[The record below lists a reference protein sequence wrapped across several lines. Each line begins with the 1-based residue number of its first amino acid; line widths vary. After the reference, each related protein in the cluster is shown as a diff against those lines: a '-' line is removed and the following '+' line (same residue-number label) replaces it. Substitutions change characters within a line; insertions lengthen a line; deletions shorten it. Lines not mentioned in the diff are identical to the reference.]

1 MGAAHARCGR
11 GAQAVATGALAF
23 MLVACAGITP
33 KRMVP
38 EAMAGPERTVPQR
51 VRVMPVTGTRD
62 TFFGGAAF
70 PTKEQFHEAL
80 VATIAKSGLF
90 AGVSPS
96 DGDMDLTV
104 SVLSIDQTGF
114 LPLTVRLVTNYK
126 FTARDGAL
134 LWSETYDS
142 SFSANDFAGASRTVN
157 ANEGAVR
164 ENLKAFVQGA
174 RERFRP

>member
-1 MGAAHARCGR
+1 LNAHEVCRRTARVFTLG
-11 GAQAVATGALAF
+11 AVALV
-23 MLVACAGITP
+23 LVACAGIQP

-38 EAMAGPERTVPQR
+38 EATAGPERKIAQR
-51 VRVMPVTGTRD
+51 MRVMPVSGTRD

-70 PTKEQFHEAL
+70 PSKEQFHEAV
-80 VATIAKSGLF
+80 VATLEKSGIF

-96 DGDMDLTV
+96 AGDVDLSV
-104 SVLSIDQTGF
+104 SVLSIDQQGF
-114 LPLTVRLVTNYK
+114 IPYTVRLVANYK
-126 FTARDGAL
+126 FTARDGSL

-142 SFSANDFAGASRTVN
+142 SFSANDFAGASRTVK

-164 ENLKAFVQGA
+164 ENLKAFVQGV

>member
-1 MGAAHARCGR
+1 MHATHVTCRR
-11 GAQAVATGALAF
+11 MARALVMAVFALT
-23 MLVACAGITP
+23 LIGCSGITP

-38 EAMAGPERTVPQR
+38 EAMAGPERKAAQR
-51 VRVMPVTGTRD
+51 VRVMPITGARD
-62 TFFGGAAF
+62 SFFGGAAF

-80 VATIAKSGLF
+80 VATLEKSGLF
-90 AGVSPS
+90 VAVSPS

-114 LPLTVRLVTNYK
+114 LPLTVRLVVNYK
-126 FTARDGAL
+126 ISARGGAL
-134 LWSETYDS
+134 IWSETYDS
-142 SFSANDFAGASRTVN
+142 SFSAGDFAGGTRTVN